1 MLDLDMSP
9 YAAFVWPAWAI
20 SAVVLA
26 GLVVRAVAAS
36 RRWKNEMAHLD
47 TAADEAAR
55 PQAARSAVGADHSP
69 QAARSVVGPKQ

>member
-36 RRWKNEMAHLD
+36 RRWKNELARLD
-47 TAADEAAR
+47 TAADDAAR
-55 PQAARSAVGADHSP
+55 PQAAQSAVGPDHSPQAARSAVG
-69 QAARSVVGPKQ
+69 PKQ

>member
-36 RRWKNEMAHLD
+36 RRWKNELARLG
-47 TAADEAAR
+47 TAAGEAAR
-55 PQAARSAVGADHSP
+55 PQAAQSA
-69 QAARSVVGPKQ
+69 VGPKQ